1 MSGGEHV
8 TRAEFQ
14 AAHAET
20 LNAIRSLKTTIMVAN
35 APKLITAVAV
45 PLIVSLLVTIGVEA
59 AIHSH
64 PSPVTR
70 DKGSDY
76 AAR

>member
-1 MSGGEHV
+1 MSGGEEHV

-14 AAHAET
+14 RAHAET
-20 LNAIRSLKTTIMVAN
+20 LGAIKGLKTTIMVAN
-35 APKLITAVAV
+35 APRLIAAVAV
-45 PLIVSLLVTIGVEA
+45 PLIVSLLVTLGVEA
-59 AIHSH
+59 AIHSN
-64 PSPVTR
+64 PPATR